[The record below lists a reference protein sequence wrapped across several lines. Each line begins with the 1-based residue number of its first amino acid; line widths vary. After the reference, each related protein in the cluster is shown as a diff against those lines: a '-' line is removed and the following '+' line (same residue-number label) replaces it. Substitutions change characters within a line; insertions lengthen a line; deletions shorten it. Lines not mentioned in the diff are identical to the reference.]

1 MTNPSTE
8 PRDPR
13 VERILNAAEQHGQNS
28 EPDHEVGDLQDVL
41 RAAWSLMSTEQRN
54 QLMAAAETVNVL
66 QAGDDFIEVAELR
79 GCLMGDD
86 GLRRVLI
93 EVTRDG
99 GGAVPRITALKVF
112 DAEKDEIDWQAGG
125 LDTAQLDALALR
137 LDNELLEAM
146 PPQSV
151 TPAWVSTIDWD
162 LERDVLTHSVRIE
175 GIDRNIQPL
184 RWRDASEALDRHL
197 MPERGDGWGEERI
210 VVMELGPDQYPDMP
224 LTSMPRWAEL
234 TLNTSALSQLREGMG
249 VRLGGP
255 SLPVRVGGAAN
266 GQLPSTHFSQP
277 DLLVRDFGQSLQL
290 AGYNEENWPV
300 NGGRVPLRLFLQ
312 WCDERPAGET
322 LFVSEAG
329 ELLNHDADFARHHLW
344 VDEYHRTASP
354 AFAEPE
360 SEFDGERPR
369 G

>member
-13 VERILNAAEQHGQNS
+13 VERILNAAQQHGQNS

-41 RAAWSLMSTEQRN
+41 RAAWSLMSIEQRN

-79 GCLMGDD
+79 ACLLGDE
-86 GLRRVLI
+86 GLRRVVI

-99 GGAVPRITALKVF
+99 GDALPRITALKVF

-125 LDTAQLDALALR
+125 LDTAQLDTLALR
-137 LDNELLEAM
+137 LDNEFLEAM

-162 LERDVLTHSVRIE
+162 LERDVLTHSLRVE

-184 RWRDASEALDRHL
+184 RWRHASKALDQHL
-197 MPERGDGWGEERI
+197 LPNCGDGWGEERI
-210 VVMELGPDQYPDMP
+210 VVMELGPDQYPGMP
-224 LTSMPRWAEL
+224 PAAVPRWVEL
-234 TLNTSALSQLREGMG
+234 TLDTSALSQLRERMD

-266 GQLPSTHFSQP
+266 GQLSSIHFSQP
-277 DLLVRDFGQSLQL
+277 ELLLRDFGQTVQL
-290 AGYNEENWPV
+290 AGNNSKNWPV

-312 WCDERPAGET
+312 WCDERPTGET

-344 VDEYHRTASP
+344 VDEYHRCVSP
-354 AFAEPE
+354 GLVEPE
-360 SEFDGERPR
+360 TDFDGERPR

>member
-1 MTNPSTE
+1 MTNPSIE
-8 PRDPR
+8 PNDPR
-13 VERILNAAEQHGQNS
+13 VERILNAAQQHGENS
-28 EPDHEVGDLQDVL
+28 EFDHEVGDLQDVL

-54 QLMAAAETVNVL
+54 QLMSAAETVNVL
-66 QAGDDFIEVAELR
+66 QAGDDFIEVATLR
-79 GCLMGDD
+79 GCLVGEE
-86 GLRRVLI
+86 GLRRVVI

-99 GGAVPRITALKVF
+99 GDASPRITGLKVF
-112 DAEKDEIDWQAGG
+112 DHESDEIDWQAGE
-125 LDTAQLDALALR
+125 LDTTELNALALR
-137 LDNELLEAM
+137 LDRELLAAM

-162 LERDVLTHSVRIE
+162 LARDVLTQSVRIE
-175 GIDRNIQPL
+175 GVDRNIQPS
-184 RWRDASEALDRHL
+184 RWRNASEALDRHL
-197 MPERGDGWGEERI
+197 LPESGDGWGEERI
-210 VVMELGPDQYPDMP
+210 VVMELAPG
-224 LTSMPRWAEL
+224 LGAAIPRWAEL
-234 TLNTSALSQLREGMG
+234 TLNTAALDQLRVGMD

-255 SLPVRVGGAAN
+255 SLAVRAGGAAE
-266 GQLPSTHFSQP
+266 GEGPSTHFSQP

-290 AGYNEENWPV
+290 AGYNEKNWPV

-344 VDEYHRTASP
+344 VDEYYRAASP